1 MKLIDERGLKDA
13 EVYHKANI
21 DRKVFSKI
29 RCNPAYHPKKK
40 TAVAF
45 AIALELTL
53 PETKNLLQKAG
64 FALTHSSK
72 LDVVLEYCIKRRFY
86 DILQINEVLFDLDL
100 PLLGNSS
107 NVA

>member
-1 MKLIDERGLKDA
+1 MTDA
-13 EVYHKANI
+13 QCYKKANV
-21 DRKVFSKI
+21 DRRLFSKI
-29 RCNPAYHPKKK
+29 RSDPDYRPSKP
-40 TAVAF
+40 TVFAF
-45 AIALELTL
+45 AIALELSL

-72 LDVVLEYCIKRRFY
+72 LDVVLEYFIKRRFY

>member
-1 MKLIDERGLKDA
+1 M
-13 EVYHKANI
+13 
-21 DRKVFSKI
+21 
-29 RCNPAYHPKKK
+29 
-40 TAVAF
+40 
-45 AIALELTL
+45 TL

-100 PLLGNSS
+100 PLLVNSS